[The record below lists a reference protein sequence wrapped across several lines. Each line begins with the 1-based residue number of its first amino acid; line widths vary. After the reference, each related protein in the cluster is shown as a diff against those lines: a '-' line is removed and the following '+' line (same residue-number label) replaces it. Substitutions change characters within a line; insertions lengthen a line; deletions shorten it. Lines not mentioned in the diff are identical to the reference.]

1 MCRGGVTEI
10 INTHTKGHYG
20 EAYVTITKQDFT
32 VTERDLTT
40 MSNARANEWEKKH

>member
-1 MCRGGVTEI
+1 MCRGGVKEN
-10 INTHTKGHYG
+10 INTHMKGHYG

-40 MSNARANEWEKKH
+40 NVKCMCQGMGKK